1 MPASPT
7 PLSTGPAPMLRPR
20 APATLQQGM
29 TRADFERKL
38 SETTLV
44 LVELGA
50 AWPRSLVESSPYA
63 ACRVLVE
70 QEGEGPLAFAA
81 RVQTFAGSLFPSS
94 VALETAVLAC
104 SERADETAMAG
115 RRNVAELC
123 RMPRATESS
132 TLALPGGSSLSRV
145 A

>member
-1 MPASPT
+1 MLDQSYRDRHMPASHT

-20 APATLQQGM
+20 APATPQQGM

-38 SETTLV
+38 SE
-44 LVELGA
+44 
-50 AWPRSLVESSPYA
+50 
-63 ACRVLVE
+63 
-70 QEGEGPLAFAA
+70 
-81 RVQTFAGSLFPSS
+81 S

-123 RMPRATESS
+123 RRPRATESS